1 MKIGICPKGPKISP
15 NYFVRDNE
23 TNFAKRAEMLKG
35 AKFLLEDSVFMQVK
49 TTKMNSNFCKDLLMK
64 KTKIHEVYKIQG
76 TKTLT
81 IVNIIYEKRRNTS
94 IYELP

>member
-1 MKIGICPKGPKISP
+1 MQSKQQ
-15 NYFVRDNE
+15 
-23 TNFAKRAEMLKG
+23 MLKG